1 MKKKLYSLVLAILV
15 AGSCLA
21 DEVPALKINKSDGES
36 AVVLSELQSIKFA
49 DTDMVV
55 NMKDGTKLVVAL
67 DDIIV
72 MELGQTPTAI
82 HSLMSHPAPTY
93 VITDL
98 QGHLVSKG
106 KAESITWPTQQGVY
120 ILSVGDK
127 SKKLFVK

>member
-1 MKKKLYSLVLAILV
+1 MKRIIYSTALAV
-15 AGSCLA
+15 WAAGGCLA
-21 DEVPALKINKSDGES
+21 NDVPSLTIHKSDGE
-36 AVVLSELQSIKFA
+36 
-49 DTDMVV
+49 
-55 NMKDGTKLVVAL
+55 KLVVAL

-82 HSLMSHPAPTY
+82 HSLLSHPAPTY

-120 ILSVGDK
+120 IISVGDK

>member
-1 MKKKLYSLVLAILV
+1 MKRIIYSTVLAV
-15 AGSCLA
+15 WAAGGCLA
-21 DEVPALKINKSDGES
+21 NDVPSLTIHKSDGES
-36 AVVLSELQSIKFA
+36 TVVLSELQSIKFA

-82 HSLMSHPAPTY
+82 HSLLSHPAPTY

-106 KAESITWPTQQGVY
+106 KAESIT
-120 ILSVGDK
+120 
-127 SKKLFVK
+127 